1 MARPHVRDFLERF
14 VRPLVAG
21 GELHIGPPIPVADV
35 DRWEQELG
43 DASVELV
50 AVDDAR
56 TAALSTLVVRP
67 PALVLERDELAL
79 AAGLHDAL
87 FLVHPRA
94 ERWSVSDR
102 QRRRIIDTALT
113 LVSQPHS
120 HNRVRVMARH
130 ALLHNIFHLKRNDTV
145 VSWWTGKARFQG
157 QRPSKRLTAWRGVRR
172 VREDVT
178 VVDFDE
184 LLAVPDTAPII
195 ATLLRRTPLTQLL
208 DSHPGAPP
216 LHWEDAVFLLR
227 DAELARAIAYFLVPD
242 APHRDQVA
250 GPARLAAAFEQML
263 ERTPDE
269 RDVRAVAA
277 FLVHLSALFCLGELH
292 LREPGAKSPLISTV
306 LAAEAAGQRPR
317 GLATLF
323 ALPGA
328 LALVDARLA
337 VPPGVVPA
345 YPARRGSLHAGAQPQ
360 LATRWKVH
368 RAQTAELLS
377 DAVIDALAQRLRRHL
392 RPGPVSDP
400 AQVVSLPPA

>member
-1 MARPHVRDFLERF
+1 MARPHVREFLERF
-14 VRPLVAG
+14 VKPLVAG
-21 GELHIGPPIPVADV
+21 GELHVGPPIPIADV
-35 DRWEQELG
+35 DRWDQELG

-56 TAALSTLVVRP
+56 TAVLSTLVVRP

-102 QRRRIIDTALT
+102 QRRRIIDTALA
-113 LVSQPHS
+113 LVSQPHT
-120 HNRVRVMARH
+120 HNRTRVMARH
-130 ALLHNIFHLKRNDTV
+130 ALLHNIFHLTRADTT
-145 VSWWTGKARFQG
+145 VSWWTGRARFQG
-157 QRPSKRLTAWRGVRR
+157 QKPSRRLTAWRGVRR
-172 VREDVT
+172 VREDVQ

-184 LLAVPDTAPII
+184 LLAVPDTAPIV

-216 LHWEDAVFLLR
+216 LHWEDAVFILR
-227 DAELARAIAYFLVPD
+227 DAELARAVAYRLVPAD
-242 APHRDQVA
+242 IPHKDQVA

-277 FLVHLSALFCLGELH
+277 FLVHLSALFCLGELN
-292 LREPGAKSPLISTV
+292 LREAGAKSPLISQV

-328 LALVDARLA
+328 LATVDARLA
-337 VPPGVVPA
+337 TPPGIEAVPA
-345 YPARRGSLHAGAQPQ
+345 
-360 LATRWKVH
+360 LAARWKVH

-377 DAVIDALAQRLRRHL
+377 DAVIDALAQRLRRHM
-392 RPGPVSDP
+392 RPGPAPDP
-400 AQVVSLPPA
+400 AQVVSLPTA

>member
-1 MARPHVRDFLERF
+1 MARPHVREFLERF

-21 GELHIGPPIPVADV
+21 GDLHVGPPIPIADV
-35 DRWEQELG
+35 DRWDQELG
-43 DASVELV
+43 DATVELV
-50 AVDDAR
+50 AVDEAR
-56 TAALSTLVVRP
+56 TAVLSTLVVRP
-67 PALVLERDELAL
+67 PALVLERDDLAL

-94 ERWSVSDR
+94 ERWSVSER
-102 QRRRIIDTALT
+102 QRRRIIDTALA
-113 LVSQPHS
+113 LVSQPRS
-120 HNRVRVMARH
+120 ENRTRVLARH
-130 ALLHNIFHLKRNDTV
+130 ALLHNIFHLKRSDTV
-145 VSWWTGKARFQG
+145 VSWWTGRARFQG
-157 QRPSKRLTAWRGVRR
+157 QTPSKRLTAWRGVRR

-178 VVDFDE
+178 VVGFDE
-184 LLAVPDTAPII
+184 LLAVPDTAPIV

-208 DSHPGAPP
+208 DAHPGAPP

-227 DAELARAIAYFLVPD
+227 DPELARAVAYRLVPD
-242 APHRDQVA
+242 APHREQVV

-277 FLVHLSALFCLGELH
+277 FLVYIAALFCLAELK
-292 LREPGAKSPLISTV
+292 LREASGKSPLISTV
-306 LAAEAAGQRPR
+306 LSAEAAGQRPR
-317 GLATLF
+317 GLTTLF

-328 LALVDARLA
+328 LALVDPRLA
-337 VPPGVVPA
+337 TPPGISEVPA
-345 YPARRGSLHAGAQPQ
+345 

-392 RPGPVSDP
+392 RPGPADP
-400 AQVVSLPPA
+400 AQVVTLP

>member
-1 MARPHVRDFLERF
+1 MARPHVSVFLDRF

-21 GELHIGPPIPVADV
+21 GELHVGAPIPAVDV
-35 DRWEQELG
+35 DRWDAELPH
-43 DASVELV
+43 ASVELV

-56 TAALSTLVVRP
+56 ASVLSTLVVRP

-79 AAGLHDAL
+79 AAGLHNAL

-94 ERWSVSDR
+94 DRWSVSDR
-102 QRRRIIDTALT
+102 QRRRIIDNALA
-113 LVSQPHS
+113 LVSQPLTR
-120 HNRVRVMARH
+120 NRARVMARH
-130 ALLHNIFHLKRNDTV
+130 GLLHNLFHLTRNDTV
-145 VSWWTGKARFQG
+145 VSWWTGRARFQG
-157 QRPSKRLTAWRGVRR
+157 QKPSPRLTAWPSIRR

-227 DAELARAIAYFLVPD
+227 DAELARAIAYRLVPD
-242 APHRDQVA
+242 AQPRDQVA

-263 ERTPDE
+263 ERAPDE
-269 RDVRAVAA
+269 PDVRAVTA
-277 FLVHLSALFCLGELH
+277 FLVHLAALFCLGEIH
-292 LREPGAKSPLISTV
+292 LRELHAKSPLISTV
-306 LAAEAAGQRPR
+306 LSAEAAGQRPR
-317 GLATLF
+317 GLTTLF

-328 LALVDARLA
+328 LASVDPRLA
-337 VPPGVVPA
+337 QPPGIESIPA
-345 YPARRGSLHAGAQPQ
+345 
-360 LATRWKVH
+360 LAARWKVH

-392 RPGPVSDP
+392 RSERRDP
-400 AQVVSLPPA
+400 SEVVSLDMAQSESPT